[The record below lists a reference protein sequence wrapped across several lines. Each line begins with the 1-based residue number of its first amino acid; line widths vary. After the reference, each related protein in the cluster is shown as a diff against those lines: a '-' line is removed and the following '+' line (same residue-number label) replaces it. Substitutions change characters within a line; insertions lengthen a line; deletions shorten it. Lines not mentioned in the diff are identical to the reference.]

1 VTTPATIAFVNA
13 MVAAVLGV
21 VALMQGAMSMLPS
34 VAVGAVIFVAA
45 IALQLWF
52 SGYSARSYQREH
64 AKRDPSG
71 G

>member
-1 VTTPATIAFVNA
+1 
-13 MVAAVLGV
+13 
-21 VALMQGAMSMLPS
+21 
-34 VAVGAVIFVAA
+34 VIFVAG